1 MTKSGST
8 VKKSSKTR
16 AKLEEARFF
25 LNKLKEKENWDGNV
39 INYYLSAFISS
50 SRSVL
55 WIMRSEYKNV
65 SGWEDWYDSLKPTEA
80 QKAFIKNVTEI
91 RNRSEKEEPLQ
102 VRGRVVFKVSKDNLT
117 EDFKAFLKSN
127 VNKPF
132 LITLADIN
140 KVKDSKTVV
149 DLTNKRASSL
159 MKLDKVFFTVKE
171 FPDKNII
178 TVCNRY
184 FNLLNSMVRKCES
197 LFGIPGHGAVYH
209 RKSSRPQKERRA

>member
-1 MTKSGST
+1 MTKSSSA
-8 VKKSSKTR
+8 VKKCSKTR

-25 LNKLKEKENWDGNV
+25 LNKLKDKENWNGSV

-65 SGWEDWYDSLKPTEA
+65 SGWEDWYDLLKPTVA
-80 QKAFIKNVTEI
+80 QKAFIKNVTDI

-102 VRGRVVFKVSKDNLT
+102 VGGRVVFTVPKDNLT
-117 EDFKAFLKSN
+117 EDLKAFLKAN

-132 LITLADIN
+132 LITVADAN
-140 KVKDSKTVV
+140 KVSDQKTIV
-149 DLTNKRASSL
+149 DLTNNRARSIA
-159 MKLDKVFFTVKE
+159 KLDKVFFTVRE
-171 FPDKNII
+171 LPDRNII

-184 FNLLNSMVRKCES
+184 FNLLNGMVRKCES
-197 LFGIPGHGAVYH
+197 LFAIPGQGAVLYKKIH
-209 RKSSRPQKERRA
+209 KARMRRGT